1 MRPPAPG
8 IGRPAPARPGSLV
21 RNALD
26 LTAGLLATGLEVLVC
41 GMVVFLADQPERDF
55 SRPPVPDPG
64 PPPMDWTTTLVLG
77 SFAAAVCLIGLVLL
91 RHGLP
96 LAGIVQ
102 LIAAGVFCVLAL
114 VSWHSHYRA
123 AHPEGAA
130 PAAFAPDRAGHR
142 WTGRAPD
149 PGPAAGRPQA
159 TTTIAPGAPW
169 SPRTEAGRA
178 RFAAGEGFIR

>member
-1 MRPPAPG
+1 MRPPVPG
-8 IGRPAPARPGSLV
+8 TARPAPARLGSLV

-26 LTAGLLATGLEVLVC
+26 LTAGLLTTGLEALAC
-41 GMVVFLADQPERDF
+41 GMVVFIADRPDRDF
-55 SRPPVPDPG
+55 LQPPPDPG

-77 SFAAAVCLIGLVLL
+77 AFAVAVCLIGLVLL

-102 LIAAGVFCVLAL
+102 LIAAGVFCVLAP
-114 VSWHSHYRA
+114 VSWHSHYRV

-130 PAAFAPDRAGHR
+130 PAVSAPGLPGHR

-169 SPRTEAGRA
+169 SPRTEAGRT